1 MSKNTSKNTNKNTSK
16 EKQDTT
22 QATKIKLCGMM
33 QPKDVIA
40 AMDLKADYVG
50 FILSDGF
57 KRTVSLGTFC
67 ELESYVQDGRMRGQ
81 SVQKVGVFVNEP
93 IENIMKYYE
102 EMLDV
107 IQLHGQEDDEYIKAL
122 RQQTSKPIIKAFKIT
137 SALDVQKAKESLAD
151 YVLLDSGTGTGKTFD
166 HSLIGEIDRPYF
178 LAGGLTPDNVGE
190 AIAALKPFAV
200 DASSSLETDG
210 KKDPDKMRAF
220 VEAIKA

>member
-1 MSKNTSKNTNKNTSK
+1 MSKNTNI

-22 QATKIKLCGMM
+22 HATKIKLCGMM
-33 QPKDVIA
+33 QPADVIA
-40 AMDLKADYVG
+40 AMDLNVDYVG
-50 FILSDGF
+50 FILSEGF
-57 KRTVSLGTFC
+57 RRTVSLGTFC
-67 ELESYVQDGRMRGQ
+67 ELESYVQDARLRGQ
-81 SVQKVGVFVNEP
+81 SVKKVGVFVNEP
-93 IENIMKYYE
+93 IENIMQYYE

-137 SALDVQKAKESLAD
+137 SKEDVQKAKESTAD

-178 LAGGLTPDNVGE
+178 LAGGLTAENVAE
-190 AIAALKPFAV
+190 AINSLHPFAV
-200 DASSSLETDG
+200 DASSCLETDG

-220 VEAIKA
+220 TNAVRSYID